1 MYTLFKNVGV
11 KKIVIAELPSLGIS
25 LLVAEEFYKFG
36 SFITECFAFLAT
48 WYLISLLVNTV
59 FPKSTT

>member
-1 MYTLFKNVGV
+1 MGV

-36 SFITECFAFLAT
+36 SFITECSAFLAT
-48 WYLISLLVNTV
+48 WYLISLIVNTI
-59 FPKSTT
+59 FTRSTT